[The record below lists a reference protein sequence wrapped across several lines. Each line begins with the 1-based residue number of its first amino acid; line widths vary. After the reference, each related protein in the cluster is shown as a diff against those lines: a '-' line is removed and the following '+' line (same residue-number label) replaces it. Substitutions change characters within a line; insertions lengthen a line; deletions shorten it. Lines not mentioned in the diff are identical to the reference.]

1 VKNDTQDAKKGVKK
15 ALSTWLNPLI
25 IILSTINTG
34 MSVTIV
40 FSKINDNVSIYEL
53 AVFSW

>member
-1 VKNDTQDAKKGVKK
+1 MKNDTQDAKKGVKK